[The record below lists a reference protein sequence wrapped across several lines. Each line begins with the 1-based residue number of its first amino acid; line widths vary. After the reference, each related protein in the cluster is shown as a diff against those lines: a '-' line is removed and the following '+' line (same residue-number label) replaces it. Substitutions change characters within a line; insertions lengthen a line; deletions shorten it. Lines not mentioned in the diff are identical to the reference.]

1 MLTMELRLMVRSRL
15 FPGLLIA
22 LLIPQPVFGEEAPKQ
37 TIAAELPDVSL
48 PPELDRVL
56 REYERAWADG
66 NAAALAS
73 LFTEDG
79 FVLQSN
85 APPVRG
91 RLAIQQIY
99 EEQGGAPLRL
109 RALAFSNGSTN
120 AVIIGGY
127 RYGEQSV
134 DIGKFTLTLRRMP
147 GDPWLIFSDMD
158 NANALPRSQS
168 VPPAFS
174 PAEPPPGS

>member
-1 MLTMELRLMVRSRL
+1 MLMMKLRRMVRSHL
-15 FPGLLIA
+15 SLAVLITLLTA
-22 LLIPQPVFGEEAPKQ
+22 QPVFSEEAPRQ

-56 REYERAWADG
+56 RDYERAWADG

-73 LFTEDG
+73 LFAEDG

-85 APPVRG
+85 ALPVRG

-109 RALAFSNGSTN
+109 RALAFSGGGTN

-127 RYGEQSV
+127 RYGEQSA
-134 DIGKFTLTLRRMP
+134 DERWLGETAQRDKWIIGLKAARKA
-147 GDPWLIFSDMD
+147 D
-158 NANALPRSQS
+158 AQEA
-168 VPPAFS
+168 
-174 PAEPPPGS
+174 